1 VSLVASVRDASAE
14 GERGPKL
21 GDAAPLD
28 DLLGARAPVVWK
40 RTWVD
45 ERPAMYGVAGEGLP
59 VVILHGWGLAHHA
72 YKGTIQRLVAL
83 GCRVY
88 APAQPGFGGTA
99 DLPRRDFSLAGYA
112 RWVEHFLDA
121 LQIDEPVFLIG
132 HSFGGGVAIRVAHD
146 YPERVRSLV
155 LVNSIGGSAWKSG
168 SKLKSLADR
177 PLWDWGLHFPSD
189 IWPIP
194 QATKVIPIML
204 EDALPNLLR
213 NPRAM
218 LKVGFL
224 ARRVD
229 LTYELEAL
237 KQRSLPVVV
246 LWGARDGIIPRESFD
261 ALCAAVG
268 AEGQVVDG
276 SHSWLLAD
284 PDGFGEVITNAV
296 EVARVARELEAKSP
310 PRRHGF
316 MGKDRKR
323 VRTLRTVAG
332 AKPADES

>member
-1 VSLVASVRDASAE
+1 VHL
-14 GERGPKL
+14 
-21 GDAAPLD
+21 
-28 DLLGARAPVVWK
+28 
-40 RTWVD
+40 
-45 ERPAMYGVAGEGLP
+45 
-59 VVILHGWGLAHHA
+59 
-72 YKGTIQRLVAL
+72 
-83 GCRVY
+83 
-88 APAQPGFGGTA
+88 
-99 DLPRRDFSLAGYA
+99 
-112 RWVEHFLDA
+112 
-121 LQIDEPVFLIG
+121 DEPVFLIG
-132 HSFGGGVAIRVAHD
+132 HSFGGGVAIRFAHD

-168 SKLKSLADR
+168 SRLRSLADR

-237 KQRSLPVVV
+237 KQRELPVVV
-246 LWGARDGIIPRESFD
+246 LWGTRDGIIPRESFD

-276 SHSWLLAD
+276 SHSWMLAD
-284 PDGFGEVITNAV
+284 PIGFGEVITNAV
-296 EVARVARELEAKSP
+296 DVARVARELEAGEP
-310 PRRHGF
+310 PRRGGF
-316 MGKDRKR
+316 LGKDRR
-323 VRTLRTVAG
+323 RPRTLRTVAG
-332 AKPADES
+332 AKPSDES